1 MENFRDKDQQFVA
14 DWLVQQGLEKLVDV
28 FKDMFC
34 FNFNMYCN
42 LKSHNFKANSKSVNE
57 LSCFSQQ
64 AAFDSFYMVIN
75 KIPAFGNIKSLQI

>member
-1 MENFRDKDQQFVA
+1 
-14 DWLVQQGLEKLVDV
+14 
-28 FKDMFC
+28 
-34 FNFNMYCN
+34 MYCN

-57 LSCFSQQ
+57 LSRFSQQ

>member
-28 FKDMFC
+28 FKGMFSY
-34 FNFNMYCN
+34 FNMYCN
-42 LKSHNFKANSKSVNE
+42 LKSHNFKANSESVNE
-57 LSCFSQQ
+57 LLRFSQQ

-75 KIPAFGNIKSLQI
+75 KIPAFGNIKGLQI

>member
-28 FKDMFC
+28 FKDMVF

-57 LSCFSQQ
+57 LSRFSQQ
-64 AAFDSFYMVIN
+64 AAFDSFYMAIN